1 MAYKKMGQASFV
13 EAFLR
18 PDVGANR
25 RLERIGRMID
35 WAPLA
40 GLVKPVRSGAWGRPS
55 YPPLSM
61 LKALFLQRWYCL
73 SDEGLEEALADRL
86 SFRRFC
92 GFALDD
98 ETPDGKTICRFRLA
112 LVAAELPER
121 LFAALDR
128 QLAAKEDRHA
138 DRRELDRGRRQAT
151 AQGRR
156 GGRGA

>member
-35 WAPLA
+35 WAPLVA
-40 GLVKPVRSGAWGRPS
+40 LVKPVRSGAWGRPS

-61 LKALFLQRWYCL
+61 LKALFLQRWYSL
-73 SDEGLEEALADRL
+73 SDEGLEEALSHRL

-92 GFALDD
+92 GIALDD
-98 ETPDGKTICRFRLA
+98 ETPDGGCGRLLTPAQTLFR
-112 LVAAELPER
+112 PEQAPPEMLR
-121 LFAALDR
+121 SAS
-128 QLAAKEDRHA
+128 
-138 DRRELDRGRRQAT
+138 RRNT
-151 AQGRR
+151 
-156 GGRGA
+156 